1 MRRRSIALLA
11 LVTWLPGAAAQQV
24 TRSGVSRSTWADG
37 ENGSSH
43 ACAAIEGAVR
53 AVVSCPA
60 ERSSQHRGAIPAS
73 VARRRMQASAW
84 SIAASAAFPGAG
96 QAMLGLDRFI
106 PYAALEAYEWS
117 QFAAHSR
124 ESSLLRND
132 YRNLSAR
139 VARSAFTIVFPVG
152 NWDYYERM
160 EHFIDSGVLEVIP
173 GGVLDPEP
181 DTTTYNGS
189 VWLLA
194 RRTYWRDV
202 NAPPDTN
209 TREWKLAAEFY
220 LRRAYG
226 EPFRWS
232 WRNAQLEY
240 DEYHRLIRRSNDSNR
255 KSLQD
260 LGAILANHVLST
272 VDAYVTVRIRRR
284 PVSSAGGSQ
293 GWELGAILPL
303 ATLFRR

>member
-1 MRRRSIALLA
+1 MCRRSIALLA
-11 LVTWLPGAAAQQV
+11 LVIWLPEARAQHAIRSAAAH
-24 TRSGVSRSTWADG
+24 TAGA
-37 ENGSSH
+37 ENGVVTFP
-43 ACAAIEGAVR
+43 ACAAIEHAAR
-53 AVVSCPA
+53 AVLSCPA
-60 ERSSQHRGAIPAS
+60 PQRPDRGAPPS
-73 VARRRMQASAW
+73 TRRRMNASAW
-84 SIAASAAFPGAG
+84 SIAASAALPGTG

-106 PYAALEAYEWS
+106 PYAAFEAYEWS

-124 ESSLLRND
+124 ESSLLRSD

-139 VARSAFTIVFPVG
+139 VARSAFTIVFAVG

-160 EHFIDSGVLEVIP
+160 EHFIDSGVFEVTP
-173 GGVLDPEP
+173 GGALDPEP

-202 NAPPDTN
+202 NTPPDTSS
-209 TREWKLAAEFY
+209 REWKLAADFY
-220 LRRAYG
+220 VRRAYG
-226 EPFRWS
+226 EAFRWS

-260 LGAILANHVLST
+260 LGAILANHVFST

-284 PVSSAGGSQ
+284 PVPGVGGSD
-293 GWELGAILPL
+293 GWEFGAALPL
-303 ATLFRR
+303 ATLFRH